1 MVAAKRPERPSRP
14 RSPRTASMIATGSV
28 RGKCSTLQA
37 GQARFQPASTM
48 SVLAPQFEQKRCRA
62 CQCSIA
68 LASASGGRCSGVDK
82 ALDRDRA
89 QIDDEQIVARLQ
101 RLGARLADAGAEAR
115 GAVEQ
120 AEEHRLGGRRERARL
135 VRRERRIVQAVA
147 LLQHDQLAAD
157 DIGSRA
163 RVV

>member
-1 MVAAKRPERPSRP
+1 MVAANRPERPSSP
-14 RSPRTASMIATGSV
+14 RSPRTASMMTTGSV

-48 SVLAPQFEQKRCRA
+48 SVVTPQLEQKRCRA

-68 LASASGGRCSGVDK
+68 LASASGGRCSGGDQ

-101 RLGARLADAGAEAR
+101 RFGARLA
-115 GAVEQ
+115 
-120 AEEHRLGGRRERARL
+120 
-135 VRRERRIVQAVA
+135 
-147 LLQHDQLAAD
+147 
-157 DIGSRA
+157 
-163 RVV
+163 